1 MPATDLKNRLIEA
14 ATRAGAQKT
23 GFAKAGPVDDDM
35 TERFG
40 QWLEAG
46 NHGEMHYMANHADLR
61 RDPRLLSEN
70 TAGAN
75 TVMVCAFS
83 YFHHETQAPG
93 AARFAMYAHGDD
105 YHEVLRKRLT
115 PVAELLHQD
124 GFTCRICIDSAPVHE
139 RYWAAKSGIGFIG
152 RNSQLIVPGMGS
164 YFFLAEIITSA
175 EIAPD
180 APCLMSCGNCGKCV
194 KACPAGALRADGGF
208 DARRCLSYLTIE
220 YRGAL
225 PTHTDTALRDL
236 RPTAEV
242 LGNRVYGCD
251 ECQRVCP
258 HNAHPPE
265 TGIREFGLRPEL
277 RGITCADILAM
288 TPRQFAETFRHSAV
302 KRAKL
307 TGLQRNAAAI
317 LQPDAVNPPDPRNGR
332 G

>member
-105 YHEVLRKRLT
+105 YHEDRKSTRL
-115 PVAELLHQD
+115 
-124 GFTCRICIDSAPVHE
+124 
-139 RYWAAKSGIGFIG
+139 
-152 RNSQLIVPGMGS
+152 NSS
-164 YFFLAEIITSA
+164 HWS
-175 EIAPD
+175 
-180 APCLMSCGNCGKCV
+180 
-194 KACPAGALRADGGF
+194 
-208 DARRCLSYLTIE
+208 
-220 YRGAL
+220 
-225 PTHTDTALRDL
+225 
-236 RPTAEV
+236 
-242 LGNRVYGCD
+242 
-251 ECQRVCP
+251 
-258 HNAHPPE
+258 
-265 TGIREFGLRPEL
+265 
-277 RGITCADILAM
+277 
-288 TPRQFAETFRHSAV
+288 
-302 KRAKL
+302 
-307 TGLQRNAAAI
+307 
-317 LQPDAVNPPDPRNGR
+317 
-332 G
+332 

>member
-115 PVAELLHQD
+115 PVAELLHQE

-164 YFFLAEIITSA
+164 YFFLAEII
-175 EIAPD
+175 
-180 APCLMSCGNCGKCV
+180 
-194 KACPAGALRADGGF
+194 
-208 DARRCLSYLTIE
+208 
-220 YRGAL
+220 
-225 PTHTDTALRDL
+225 
-236 RPTAEV
+236 
-242 LGNRVYGCD
+242 NR
-251 ECQRVCP
+251 QR
-258 HNAHPPE
+258 
-265 TGIREFGLRPEL
+265 
-277 RGITCADILAM
+277 
-288 TPRQFAETFRHSAV
+288 
-302 KRAKL
+302 
-307 TGLQRNAAAI
+307 
-317 LQPDAVNPPDPRNGR
+317 
-332 G
+332 

>member
-115 PVAELLHQD
+115 PVAELLHQE

-220 YRGAL
+220 YRGRSRPI
-225 PTHTDTALRDL
+225 PTPPSETYVPQPKCWATGFTDVTNAS
-236 RPTAEV
+236 
-242 LGNRVYGCD
+242 
-251 ECQRVCP
+251 VCARTMP
-258 HNAHPPE
+258 
-265 TGIREFGLRPEL
+265 IRRKPG
-277 RGITCADILAM
+277 
-288 TPRQFAETFRHSAV
+288 
-302 KRAKL
+302 
-307 TGLQRNAAAI
+307 
-317 LQPDAVNPPDPRNGR
+317 
-332 G
+332 